1 MGTDQQIRT
10 LAASIDI
17 AAPVASVWR
26 VVADVRRT
34 GEWSPECRRVIP
46 IGGRVRRGTW
56 LLGLNRRGNTRWP
69 TLSRVVRFEPE
80 REISW
85 RVDTNR
91 SRWGYTLRETDAGC
105 ELTSTRR
112 TPDGVGAFAGWFT
125 RTFLGGQTSHDEEL
139 EAGIRASLERIRSLA
154 EA

>member
-1 MGTDQQIRT
+1 MAEQLRT
-10 LAASIDI
+10 LEVSIDI

-46 IGGRVRRGTW
+46 IGGRVRRGSW
-56 LLGLNRRGNTRWP
+56 LLGLNRRGRTRWP
-69 TLSRVVRFEPE
+69 TLSRVTRFDPE

-85 RVDTNR
+85 RVDTNGAH
-91 SRWGYTLRETDAGC
+91 WGYTLRESAAGC

-112 TPDGVGAFAGWFT
+112 TPNGVGAFASWFT

-139 EAGIRASLERIRSLA
+139 EAGIRASLERIRTLA

>member
-1 MGTDQQIRT
+1 MDEQIRT

-17 AAPVASVWR
+17 TAPTASVWR

-46 IGGRVRRGTW
+46 IGGRVHQGAW
-56 LLGLNRRGNTRWP
+56 LLGLNRRGSTRWP
-69 TLSRVVRFEPE
+69 TLSRVTRFDPE

-85 RVDTNR
+85 RVGTNR
-91 SRWGYTLRETDAGC
+91 SQWGYTLRATDAGC

-112 TPDGVGAFAGWFT
+112 TPNGVGAFASWFT
-125 RTFLGGQTSHDEEL
+125 RTFLGGQTNHDEEL
-139 EAGIRASLERIRSLA
+139 AAGIRASLERIRSLV